1 MRFPICVVKPHP
13 ARTIERQ
20 AIHGKRGGHPLPSQV
35 DLHSASLVNVGP
47 HFGRERSAEVGEVEL

>member
-1 MRFPICVVKPHP
+1 MVIVKP
-13 ARTIERQ
+13 Q
-20 AIHGKRGGHPLPSQV
+20 SGHPLPSQV